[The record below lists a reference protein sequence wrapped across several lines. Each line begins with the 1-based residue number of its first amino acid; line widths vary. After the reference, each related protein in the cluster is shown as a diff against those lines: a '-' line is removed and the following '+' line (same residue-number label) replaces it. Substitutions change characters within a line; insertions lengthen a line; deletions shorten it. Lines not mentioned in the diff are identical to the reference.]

1 MKFEWNL
8 KLEQSQIYIYI
19 YIYNNMKTIM
29 LKHWNLTIFKE
40 IQAFYD

>member
-8 KLEQSQIYIYI
+8 KLEQSQI